1 MHPPL
6 VNRLQ
11 DLQTFKCSGTSLFLS
26 SDFLS
31 DQIDDASDRAG
42 ARLLCTHD
50 GVF

>member
-1 MHPPL
+1 MDPSL

-11 DLQTFKCSGTSLFLS
+11 DLHTFKCGGTSLFLS

-31 DQIDDASDRAG
+31 DQIDDRSDLVG